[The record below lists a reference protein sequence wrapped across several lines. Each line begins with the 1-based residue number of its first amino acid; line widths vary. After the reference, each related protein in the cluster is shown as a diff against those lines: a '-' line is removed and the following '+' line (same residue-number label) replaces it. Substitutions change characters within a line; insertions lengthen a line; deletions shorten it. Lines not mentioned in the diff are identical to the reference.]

1 LKIVVDSNIVF
12 SGILNPQSNIAQILM
27 NGSKYFE
34 FYTINQL
41 SDEIFEH
48 KEKIIKIS
56 KMEFTDF
63 MFLYNQISKRI
74 KFVDEIFIPIKI
86 KESWL
91 NNEAPIDKDDLGF
104 VSLSMFLGCH
114 LWTGDKKLINAL
126 NKIGFHITITTT
138 ELFSKYMEAKSNYYD
153 KN

>member
-1 LKIVVDSNIVF
+1 MKIVVDSNIVF
-12 SGILNPQSNIAQILM
+12 SAILNPHSNIAQILL

-41 SDEIFEH
+41 TEEIFEH
-48 KEKIIKIS
+48 KDKIIGIS

-63 MFLYNQISKRI
+63 IFLYNQLSKRI
-74 KFVDEIFIPIKI
+74 KFVDEVFIPSQI
-86 KESWL
+86 KESCL
-91 NNEAPIDKDDLGF
+91 NIDAPIDKDDLGF
-104 VSLSMFLGCH
+104 VSLSIFLGSR

-126 NKIGFHITITTT
+126 NIIGMNITITTQ
-138 ELFSKYMEAKSNYYD
+138 EIFSKYIEATSKNFD